1 MNDAKIIVSIGVLTV
16 LVVAGILV
24 FGSRSSTEK
33 IVAKA
38 VESSELVRTDSQ
50 AVGPADAKATL
61 VEFGDFQCPACA
73 SAHPGLEQLIS
84 EYGDKLRFVF
94 RHYPLA
100 IHANGQLASRAAEAA
115 AMQGKFWEMHDL
127 LYERQNEWAF
137 QLKPEGTFVKFAKEL
152 GLNEEQFKQDLT
164 NPAGAERIA
173 QDMGD
178 GDALGVDATP
188 TFYLNGEKLGSVS
201 ADALRAKIDAALQ

>member
-1 MNDAKIIVSIGVLTV
+1 MNDAKVIVGIGVLTV
-16 LVVAGILV
+16 LVVAGIVV
-24 FGSRSSTEK
+24 FGSRSDVPK
-33 IVAKA
+33 IEAKA
-38 VESSELVRTDSQ
+38 VESPELARSDSLSI
-50 AVGPADAKATL
+50 GPADAKATL

-73 SAHPGLEQLIS
+73 SANPGLKQLVAD
-84 EYGDKLRFVF
+84 YGDKIRFVF

-100 IHANGQLASRAAEAA
+100 MHANAQLAARAAEAA
-115 AMQGKFWEMHDL
+115 DKQQQFWAMNAL

-152 GLNEEQFKQDLT
+152 GLDEHAFKQDLT
-164 NPAGAERIA
+164 NPALAERIA

-188 TFYLNGEKLGSVS
+188 TLYLNGEKLGSPSVES
-201 ADALRAKIDAALQ
+201 LRAQIDQVLK